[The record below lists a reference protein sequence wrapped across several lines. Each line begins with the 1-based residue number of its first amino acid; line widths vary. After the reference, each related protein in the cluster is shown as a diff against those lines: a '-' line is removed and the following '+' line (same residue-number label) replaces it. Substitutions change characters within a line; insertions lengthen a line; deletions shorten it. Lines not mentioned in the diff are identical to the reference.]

1 MKYKTSEAHRRAS
14 KKYRQENKE
23 TERVN
28 SYRRTARLYINKH
41 SDVLDLF
48 QFQELLNQRF
58 LSLIEEA
65 TTQEKEALLNEYISR
80 QKKGLKK
87 EEKER
92 EEDDRY

>member
-87 EEKER
+87 RRKGA
-92 EEDDRY
+92 